1 MIITVGNPR
10 EHNYLANVLPAPL
23 MNRMQM
29 IRIKEP
35 AKEEWFNYMRQKYP
49 DISADIVAYMS
60 STASKPVRF
69 AAAFKKLDSVKF
81 Q

>member
-1 MIITVGNPR
+1 MVQLH
-10 EHNYLANVLPAPL
+10 EAEV
-23 MNRMQM
+23 
-29 IRIKEP
+29 
-35 AKEEWFNYMRQKYP
+35 P